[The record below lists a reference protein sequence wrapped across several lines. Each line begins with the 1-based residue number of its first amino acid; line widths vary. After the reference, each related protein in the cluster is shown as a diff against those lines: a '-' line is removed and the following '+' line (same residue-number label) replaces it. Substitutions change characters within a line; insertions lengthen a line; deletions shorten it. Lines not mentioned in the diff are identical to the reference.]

1 MIVKFSIKKVSDTDT
16 SWQNFFNRSFFNP
29 ANNLRLD
36 CLKNEKQIKN
46 DHRISKSTSQ
56 ITFLLRR
63 KEKGKKIFREIEES
77 VCKENDKCV
86 DDGI

>member
-16 SWQNFFNRSFFNP
+16 SWQIFFNRSFFNP

-46 DHRISKSTSQ
+46 DHRIKPTSQ
-56 ITFLLRR
+56 IIFLLRR
-63 KEKGKKIFREIEES
+63 KEKIKRQQNFS
-77 VCKENDKCV
+77 
-86 DDGI
+86 